1 MTVRHISDD
10 MSKRI
15 NTVSISNFFKKRPKQ
30 SDVTS
35 TSQPEPEAT
44 QEDRN
49 PPGPSQTATAPTH
62 SSSAAVSTANENPIY
77 DISQVLNRQTISTA
91 DKHFILT
98 HSFDPPANFNWPYE
112 ERLSKS
118 KTERRYLRPE
128 HLQKNAFLALSR
140 EHGGLYCKVCLV
152 FADIDQ
158 ICQKAGVNEIFL
170 LNKPLKKFSRLF
182 GKDGYV
188 SSHEVTIYHIES
200 TRKSIDFLTS
210 YKHPESAI
218 DVQLDSQVKSEIER
232 KFSPVQKIL
241 ETPLL

>member
-15 NTVSISNFFKKRPKQ
+15 NTVSISDF
-30 SDVTS
+30 
-35 TSQPEPEAT
+35 
-44 QEDRN
+44 
-49 PPGPSQTATAPTH
+49 G
-62 SSSAAVSTANENPIY
+62 SAAVSTANENPIY

-170 LNKPLKKFSRLF
+170 LNKPLKKFS
-182 GKDGYV
+182 
-188 SSHEVTIYHIES
+188 
-200 TRKSIDFLTS
+200 
-210 YKHPESAI
+210 
-218 DVQLDSQVKSEIER
+218 
-232 KFSPVQKIL
+232 FSLYPQ
-241 ETPLL
+241 

>member
-112 ERLSKS
+112 RLSKS

-210 YKHPESAI
+210 ANSATAQNT
-218 DVQLDSQVKSEIER
+218 VTLA
-232 KFSPVQKIL
+232 
-241 ETPLL
+241 

>member
-15 NTVSISNFFKKRPKQ
+15 NTVSISIFFKKRPKQ
-30 SDVTS
+30 SYVTS

-98 HSFDPPANFNWPYE
+98 HSRHFKADKTGDISQSEQLSICIRYFFDGKIRE
-112 ERLSKS
+112 EFVSFTELTEFEFIKMQKNLLEKS
-118 KTERRYLRPE
+118 K
-128 HLQKNAFLALSR
+128 
-140 EHGGLYCKVCLV
+140 
-152 FADIDQ
+152 
-158 ICQKAGVNEIFL
+158 
-170 LNKPLKKFSRLF
+170 
-182 GKDGYV
+182 
-188 SSHEVTIYHIES
+188 
-200 TRKSIDFLTS
+200 
-210 YKHPESAI
+210 
-218 DVQLDSQVKSEIER
+218 
-232 KFSPVQKIL
+232 
-241 ETPLL
+241 

>member
-98 HSFDPPANFNWPYE
+98 HSFDPPC
-112 ERLSKS
+112 
-118 KTERRYLRPE
+118 ERRYLRPE
-128 HLQKNAFLALSR
+128 HLEKNAFLALSR

-152 FADIDQ
+152 FADMS
-158 ICQKAGVNEIFL
+158 K
-170 LNKPLKKFSRLF
+170 SRC
-182 GKDGYV
+182 
-188 SSHEVTIYHIES
+188 E
-200 TRKSIDFLTS
+200 
-210 YKHPESAI
+210 
-218 DVQLDSQVKSEIER
+218 
-232 KFSPVQKIL
+232 
-241 ETPLL
+241 

>member
-1 MTVRHISDD
+1 MSPVRVSPNPRLP
-10 MSKRI
+10 KR
-15 NTVSISNFFKKRPKQ
+15 
-30 SDVTS
+30 
-35 TSQPEPEAT
+35 
-44 QEDRN
+44 
-49 PPGPSQTATAPTH
+49 TATLPGRH
-62 SSSAAVSTANENPIY
+62 RQLLHQRIAVVQQYLPPMKTRY
-77 DISQVLNRQTISTA
+77 TTSQVLNRQTISTA

-118 KTERRYLRPE
+118 NTKRRYLRPK

-158 ICQKAGVNEIFL
+158 ICQKAVVNEIFL
-170 LNKPLKKFSRLF
+170 LNNPLKKFSRLF

-232 KFSPVQKIL
+232 NRRYLRKHFGKFHCSYPN
-241 ETPLL
+241 EPLCSVLYQLGKRS

>member
-15 NTVSISNFFKKRPKQ
+15 NTVSILNFFKKRPKQ
-30 SDVTS
+30 LDVTS

-62 SSSAAVSTANENPIY
+62 SSSAAVSTANENP
-77 DISQVLNRQTISTA
+77 
-91 DKHFILT
+91 K
-98 HSFDPPANFNWPYE
+98 
-112 ERLSKS
+112 SKS

-128 HLQKNAFLALSR
+128 HFQKNAFLALSR

-158 ICQKAGVNEIFL
+158 ICKKAGVNEIFL

-200 TRKSIDFLTS
+200 TRESIDFLTS

-232 KFSPVQKIL
+232 NRRYSKPAYSKIEELAVLYEAILPCELPSLEVQFESWCQKRFKHRN
-241 ETPLL
+241 